1 MVNINR
7 RSDDATDISSSSSW
21 DGVIITSGGYDPE
34 LEKRHQEYE
43 DEEMWGELDDINDQ
57 ARKKAR
63 IIQNKKSVNSRNRF
77 KSFKPNVRSSNTCR
91 R

>member
-1 MVNINR
+1 MVKLIR
-7 RSDDATDISSSSSW
+7 TDEMTDTDISVL
-21 DGVIITSGGYDPE
+21 DEIIIMSASGGYNPE
-34 LEKRHQEYE
+34 LETFDQEYE
-43 DEEMWGELDDINDQ
+43 EMRKEGNDINDQ

-77 KSFKPNVRSSNTCR
+77 KSFKPNVRSSNTYR

>member
-1 MVNINR
+1 MRKEGN
-7 RSDDATDISSSSSW
+7 
-21 DGVIITSGGYDPE
+21 
-34 LEKRHQEYE
+34 
-43 DEEMWGELDDINDQ
+43 DINDQ

-77 KSFKPNVRSSNTCR
+77 KSFKPNVRSSNTYR